1 MAGSLRS
8 NEHEILGFP
17 ALLPENVL
25 PTKSDVRK
33 RILLSKETFA
43 TKVTVAKLVQP
54 VTVLPDSF
62 ELNCTKSKCN
72 ISLLHNMANCFKL
85 RAPSNQQVLDRRTDH
100 PTNGPTNQQSG
111 L

>member
-25 PTKSDVRK
+25 PTKTDVLK

-43 TKVTVAKLVQP
+43 TKVRVAKLVQP
-54 VTVLPDSF
+54 VTVELIMIWDKASLPTVQHRTIGNS
-62 ELNCTKSKCN
+62 L
-72 ISLLHNMANCFKL
+72 ISLWKKATVSSAKNSSK
-85 RAPSNQQVLDRRTDH
+85 R
-100 PTNGPTNQQSG
+100 QSF
-111 L
+111 

>member
-25 PTKSDVRK
+25 PTKSDVLK

-72 ISLLHNMANCFKL
+72 I
-85 RAPSNQQVLDRRTDH
+85 D
-100 PTNGPTNQQSG
+100 
-111 L
+111 